1 MPASQLPWAQIPHF
15 VAGETN
21 LEDFAKKL
29 VFLSSTWPEEHI
41 QHLGPRVVL
50 QCDAIA
56 FKKVSQIPTERL
68 KSKEG
73 CKAILDA
80 LGVQWGR
87 FKTEDRYLKFERA
100 IYSTQQKTDESNDSY
115 IARHEA
121 CFEDL
126 LQKDHEVTLKEI
138 QSYVLIRHSSL
149 SSEEKKRIIV
159 DSNGILKYETT
170 REAIRLLGSRF
181 FQDLQGASRGKL
193 KTYDVHSVE
202 EDHDTSSDNHNAK
215 GDGVYVNEEIDEE
228 KRAARGNE
236 MASMAEDYLAEL
248 PEELTAKGHE
258 QTTFP
263 PVASSPEFEAVHFA
277 EEEGSDE
284 SILDTGASRTII
296 GSNRVEPLLL
306 KSLKGMALKKMV
318 PQFQLE
324 ELSGE
329 EDLSLTSKASDEKLT
344 YSQPKG
350 IHNLLQWGQ
359 ETFESGKHKKKAFN
373 EVFQNDPQY
382 VQYILANTRL
392 VANDMRSFQ
401 NYCKAMKKKMSQ
413 QMVTQGPIPVR
424 KSATSTMSNKTD
436 SEWVPID
443 VESPMPGTKMLES
456 TPDKKRSLA
465 EPPST
470 SSMLVEPNYQR
481 AQELR
486 TQMAI
491 LQRELDRQEI
501 VNEMALHEDS

>member
-1 MPASQLPWAQIPHF
+1 MPSEASASAGLASMPASQLPWAQIPHF

-29 VFLSSTWPEEHI
+29 VFLSSIWPEEHI

-215 GDGVYVNEEIDEE
+215 GDGVFVNEEIDEE
-228 KRAARGNE
+228 SVF
-236 MASMAEDYLAEL
+236 ASLMQQGDEDAI
-248 PEELTAKGHE
+248 
-258 QTTFP
+258 F
-263 PVASSPEFEAVHFA
+263 VSEFEDQIIEASLHIKRQGPDCVNVPGIGVLA
-277 EEEGSDE
+277 SEASYERKRVWEEGF
-284 SILDTGASRTII
+284 IQRKPGCRTGSSNSRRADREFDLSFVWQTW
-296 GSNRVEPLLL
+296 P
-306 KSLKGMALKKMV
+306 
-318 PQFQLE
+318 LE
-324 ELSGE
+324 E
-329 EDLSLTSKASDEKLT
+329 
-344 YSQPKG
+344 
-350 IHNLLQWGQ
+350 
-359 ETFESGKHKKKAFN
+359 
-373 EVFQNDPQY
+373 
-382 VQYILANTRL
+382 R
-392 VANDMRSFQ
+392 
-401 NYCKAMKKKMSQ
+401 
-413 QMVTQGPIPVR
+413 
-424 KSATSTMSNKTD
+424 
-436 SEWVPID
+436 
-443 VESPMPGTKMLES
+443 MP
-456 TPDKKRSLA
+456 R
-465 EPPST
+465 T
-470 SSMLVEPNYQR
+470 SS
-481 AQELR
+481 
-486 TQMAI
+486 
-491 LQRELDRQEI
+491 
-501 VNEMALHEDS
+501 SWK